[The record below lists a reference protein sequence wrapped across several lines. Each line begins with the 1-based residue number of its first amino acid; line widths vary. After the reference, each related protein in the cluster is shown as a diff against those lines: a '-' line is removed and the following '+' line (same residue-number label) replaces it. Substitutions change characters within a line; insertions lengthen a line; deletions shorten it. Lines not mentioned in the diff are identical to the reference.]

1 MVRDNPRM
9 RSRLLAALAVLSVA
23 ALALTGCSSSA
34 TTSTPTASATGDT
47 QTACSAPATGSAAT
61 GVKVSGAL
69 DAEPTVSFA
78 KGLEVSKTQRTTV
91 ITGTGRKATT
101 GTLLNVAFTI
111 FDAAT
116 GKKISTAGYK
126 GMAAT
131 QFTVSK
137 QLYLPGLV
145 AAMQCA
151 PIGSRTVTV
160 ADSADMF
167 GTNGSE
173 SFGVAAGDDIVIV
186 MDLLSTVP
194 TRATGTPQAPTAGFP
209 RVTLASD
216 GKPKVT
222 IPATTAPSTFRLEVL
237 KKGSG
242 AKVAAG
248 ASVTVQYQGTLWR
261 TGKVFDQSW
270 GSGPTTFSLDKVVP
284 GFTKAI
290 QGQTIGSQVVAIL
303 PPSDGYGTA
312 GNDTAGI
319 KGTDTLVFV
328 IDILATS

>member
-1 MVRDNPRM
+1 M
-9 RSRLLAALAVLSVA
+9 RSRLLASLAVLSVA
-23 ALALTGCSSSA
+23 ALALTGCTSSA
-34 TTSTPTASATGDT
+34 KTATPTASATGDA
-47 QTACSAPATGSAAT
+47 QTSCTAPASGSAAT

-69 DAEPTVSFA
+69 DAEPAVSFA
-78 KGLEVSKTQRTTV
+78 KGLTVKKTQRTTV
-91 ITGTGRKATT
+91 ITGTGAKATT

-111 FDAAT
+111 YDAAT
-116 GKKISTAGYK
+116 GKKVSTAGYK

-137 QLYLPGLV
+137 KLYLPGLV

-194 TRATGTPQAPTAGFP
+194 TKATGTPQSPKSGFP
-209 RVTLASD
+209 RVALASD
-216 GKPKVT
+216 GQPKVT
-222 IPATTAPSTFRLEVL
+222 IPASKAPSTFQLEVL

-261 TGKVFDQSW
+261 TGEVFDQSW

>member
-9 RSRLLAALAVLSVA
+9 RSRLLAALAVLSGA

-34 TTSTPTASATGDT
+34 TTSTPTASATGAT

-209 RVTLASD
+209 RVTLAGD